1 MSSAWDYEAN
11 ACSKDDKF
19 GAKFEGCEVAMGAP
33 TIGERRL
40 FVNSEHCLN
49 LKNKPSNHEKRL
61 SNLDQNLVKDSNA
74 HQILLSDRA
83 TACFLFSDDSKFLA
97 FSEWT
102 ADKMQIVKILRLA
115 DMSIKTDNKRKRVVE
130 FLSFDDGLLEIL
142 DSPIFMPKN
151 YTLDIRTLFDLINLK
166 NSFHIYIC
174 KI

>member
-11 ACSKDDKF
+11 ACSNDGKF
-19 GAKFEGCEVAMGAP
+19 RAKFEGCEVAMGAP
-33 TIGERRL
+33 TLGELRL
-40 FVNSEHCLN
+40 FINSKHYLN
-49 LKNKPSNHEKRL
+49 LKNELSNHAKT
-61 SNLDQNLVKDSNA
+61 SSVDQNLVKDGSA
-74 HQILLSDRA
+74 DQILLSERA

-102 ADKMQIVKILRLA
+102 ADKMQIIKMVRLA

-130 FLSFDDGLLEIL
+130 FLSFDDDVLEIL

-151 YTLDIRTLFDLINLK
+151 YTLDIRTLFND
-166 NSFHIYIC
+166 